1 MIFIKEH
8 FDKILEA
15 YDNDYEEMNN
25 AWGSQKNPNVFSEQ
39 ISRIEPK
46 VSTIKLPE
54 NLITSFNYKNISR
67 QKLRDLEES
76 NFRKIIAIL
85 AWGGMQENHFVPC
98 ISGISHGNLKKDKK
112 NNRWRIL
119 EELHS
124 KSHSNIHDIERVVNK
139 ITNDEYLCRADI
151 YNDFFKLD
159 LKGCG
164 PAYFTKIMFFFSSKK
179 IPCFIMDQWTSRS
192 INLLLG
198 KNLIKLDN
206 RVTVNKKNYK
216 DGLGNT
222 GAVYEEFCNS
232 VEFLCDEINKT
243 SRTISPEKTEQLIFS
258 RGGRS
263 QKKAFWRGYLIKNT

>member
-15 YDNDYEEMNN
+15 YDKDYKKMDD
-25 AWGSQKNPNVFSEQ
+25 AWGNQRDPNNFSKH
-39 ISRIEPK
+39 ISSIEPK
-46 VSTIKLPE
+46 IPSLQIPSDALK
-54 NLITSFNYKNISR
+54 SFGNKKISR
-67 QKLRDLEES
+67 QELRDLKES

-85 AWGGMQENHFVPC
+85 AWGGMNEKHFIAC
-98 ISGISHGNLKKDKK
+98 ISGMSHVNFNKDKD
-112 NNRWRIL
+112 NNRYVVENL
-119 EELHS
+119 ES
-124 KSHSNIHDIERVVNK
+124 KNHSNIHDIEKVVDK
-139 ITNDEYLCRADI
+139 ITNDKYLSRADI

-164 PAYFTKIMFFFSSKK
+164 PAYFTKIMFFFSKK
-179 IPCFIMDQWTSRS
+179 FNCFIMDQWTSRS

>member
-15 YDNDYEEMNN
+15 YDNDYEGMNN

-98 ISGISHGNLKKDKK
+98 ISGIPHGNLKKDKK

-139 ITNDEYLCRADI
+139 ITNDEYLSRADI

-164 PAYFTKIMFFFSSKK
+164 PAYFTKIMFFFSEK

-206 RVTVNKKNYK
+206 KIAVNKRKYK
-216 DGLGNT
+216 DGKGNT
-222 GAVYEEFCNS
+222 GEVYEKFCNS
-232 VEFLCDEINKT
+232 VDILCDEINKT
-243 SRTISPEKTEQLIFS
+243 SRTITPDETEQLIFS
-258 RGGRS
+258 RGGREN
-263 QKKAFWRGYLIKNT
+263 KKALWREYLIKNS

>member
-15 YDNDYEEMNN
+15 YDNDYEGMNN

-139 ITNDEYLCRADI
+139 ITNDEYRQFVYHVRDSLA
-151 YNDFFKLD
+151 L
-159 LKGCG
+159 
-164 PAYFTKIMFFFSSKK
+164 S
-179 IPCFIMDQWTSRS
+179 
-192 INLLLG
+192 LLG
-198 KNLIKLDN
+198 EEDAEKFFIDEPPAIIAFFNIFLVLANIFLI
-206 RVTVNKKNYK
+206 
-216 DGLGNT
+216 
-222 GAVYEEFCNS
+222 S
-232 VEFLCDEINKT
+232 VSLSLIAFLVGFT
-243 SRTISPEKTEQLIFS
+243 L
-258 RGGRS
+258 
-263 QKKAFWRGYLIKNT
+263 L

>member
-1 MIFIKEH
+1 MTFIKEH

-15 YDNDYEEMNN
+15 YDNDYKGMNN

-39 ISRIEPK
+39 LSRIEPK

-54 NLITSFNYKNISR
+54 NLIKSFNYKNISR

-85 AWGGMQENHFVPC
+85 AWGGMRENHFIAC
-98 ISGISHGNLKKDKK
+98 ISGIPHRNWKKDKK
-112 NNRWRIL
+112 NNRWYIV

-124 KSHSNIHDIERVVNK
+124 KFHSNIHDIERVVNK
-139 ITNDEYLCRADI
+139 ITNDEYLSRADI

-164 PAYFTKIMFFFSSKK
+164 PAYFTKIMFFFSKK
-179 IPCFIMDQWTSRS
+179 FDCFIMDQWTSRS

-198 KNLIKLDN
+198 KPLIKLDN
-206 RVTVNKKNYK
+206 QVTVNKRKYKN
-216 DGLGNT
+216 GQGNT
-222 GAVYEEFCNS
+222 GDVYEEFCNA
-232 VEFLCDEINKT
+232 VESLCEKIKKT
-243 SRTISPEKTEQLIFS
+243 SRSITPDETEQLIFS
-258 RGGRS
+258 RGGS
-263 QKKAFWRGYLIKNT
+263 EKAFWREYLIKNS